1 MSGAWPELLRKRVH
15 FSSWYLKTLRPF
27 KTLETLK
34 NKYLSKSKRGYTY
47 PRKPNAT
54 LMKLLK
60 KMVEEGYDIRT
71 TRNNKVISQINRK
84 NLIITTSSFI
94 FDIYLFD
101 YLNMN

>member
-1 MSGAWPELLRKRVH
+1 MSGAWPELLRKRIH

-34 NKYLSKSKRGYTY
+34 NEYLSKSKRGYTY

-54 LMKLLK
+54 LIKLLK
-60 KMVEEGYDIRT
+60 KMVEKGYDIRT

-84 NLIITTSSFI
+84 NLIITISSFI
-94 FDIYLFD
+94 FTCLITYI
-101 YLNMN
+101 